1 MTPLLCCLLAFSYC
15 TDPCIVLFHDLSHHQ
30 SACPGPYWSLMFEC
44 SENKEFKPVDLATIV
59 EQTIQGAINT
69 KLIESTDEIV
79 SIYYR
84 R

>member
-1 MTPLLCCLLAFSYC
+1 
-15 TDPCIVLFHDLSHHQ
+15 
-30 SACPGPYWSLMFEC
+30 MFEC
-44 SENKEFKPVDLATIV
+44 SENKDFKPVDLATIV

-69 KLIESTDEIV
+69 QMIASTDEIV

>member
-1 MTPLLCCLLAFSYC
+1 MIDQSIATLSIPIY
-15 TDPCIVLFHDLSHHQ
+15 PCYYHLQ

-44 SENKEFKPVDLATIV
+44 SENKDFKPVDLTTIV

-69 KLIESTDEIV
+69 KMIASTDEIV

-84 R
+84 RSLT